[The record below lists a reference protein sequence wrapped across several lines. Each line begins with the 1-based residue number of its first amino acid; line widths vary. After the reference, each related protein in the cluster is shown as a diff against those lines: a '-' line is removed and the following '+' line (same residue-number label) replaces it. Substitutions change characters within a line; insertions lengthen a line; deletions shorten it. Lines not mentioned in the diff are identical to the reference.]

1 MSNAA
6 DTTCTVNTSR
16 LVAVGSRDTDEMVRS
31 QEKWLPARGVHS
43 AHIVSVGALLAQ
55 RINNRFCFT
64 PHERLFYAVFGHH
77 HNTDTT
83 S

>member
-6 DTTCTVNTSR
+6 DTTCTVNAFR
-16 LVAVGSRDTDEMVRS
+16 VVAVESRDTDEMVRS
-31 QEKWLPARGVHS
+31 REKWLPATHVPRT
-43 AHIVSVGALLAQ
+43 HIVSVGGLLAQ

-64 PHERLFYAVFGHH
+64 PREQLFCAVFGDHH
-77 HNTDTT
+77 KTDIT

>member
-6 DTTCTVNTSR
+6 DTTSTVNASR

-31 QEKWLPARGVHS
+31 REKWLPAKHVPS
-43 AHIVSVGALLAQ
+43 AHIVSLDGLLAQ

-64 PHERLFYAVFGHH
+64 PRERLFCAVFGDHH
-77 HNTDTT
+77 KTDTP